1 MTGKP
6 AQYIFRYTVFFIGI
20 FFMALGIVLTIKAAL
35 GTTPISALPYVASL
49 GFVPSLGFFTM
60 LMNMGLIAMQVLILR
75 DKFPKLQYLQIPAS
89 LLFGV
94 FIDFWMAAVPEPA
107 GHTYAGQLLYL
118 GAGTL
123 VLAFG
128 IFVEVSAN
136 VVMMAGEGAVMVLS
150 LVTRRDFGT
159 LKVVFDST
167 LVLLA
172 GLLSLLLFQ
181 EFRGIR
187 EGTLV
192 SALLVGCIVKLF
204 FAVWKK
210 MRHQGEV
217 S

>member
-6 AQYIFRYTVFFIGI
+6 VQYIFRYTVFFIGV

-75 DKFPKLQYLQIPAS
+75 NKFPKVQYLQIPAS
-89 LLFGV
+89 LLFAV
-94 FIDFWMAAVPEPA
+94 FIDFWMTVVPDPA
-107 GHTYAGQLLYL
+107 GTTYAWQLLYL

-123 VLAFG
+123 ILAFG

-167 LVLLA
+167 LVILA
-172 GLLSLLLFQ
+172 GLLSLLLFH
-181 EFRGIR
+181 ELRGIR
-187 EGTLV
+187 EGTLI
-192 SALLVGCIVKLF
+192 SALMVGFIVKLF
-204 FAVWKK
+204 FAAWKK
-210 MRHQGEV
+210 MGPKNEV